1 MIAALKTFAALGN
14 WIIECGRIGRYLA
27 SGRRPWTTGYEEYK
41 QRAIRSALN
50 DDALLAQ
57 FRMSGELAPQYG
69 YRIDERI
76 IEYPWVL
83 SRLEEGGRGF
93 LLDAG
98 STLAHPFLQG
108 AVGLRDRSVV
118 VYDLAINGVLAT
130 SHARYIRGDLR
141 QIGIRTASFDQIIC
155 ISTLEHVGMNN
166 AFLYAKHP
174 QFNENRPNDYS
185 SVMREFARLL
195 RPQGR
200 LLMTVPYGQ
209 HEDHGWWQQFDRRK
223 IAMAIRDFGASE
235 IHEAYYKYSEDGW
248 QVADADDCSACRYF
262 DIHRRREYDAD
273 YAAAARAVACIELVK

>member
-1 MIAALKTFAALGN
+1 
-14 WIIECGRIGRYLA
+14 
-27 SGRRPWTTGYEEYK
+27 
-41 QRAIRSALN
+41 
-50 DDALLAQ
+50 
-57 FRMSGELAPQYG
+57 MSGELAPQYG